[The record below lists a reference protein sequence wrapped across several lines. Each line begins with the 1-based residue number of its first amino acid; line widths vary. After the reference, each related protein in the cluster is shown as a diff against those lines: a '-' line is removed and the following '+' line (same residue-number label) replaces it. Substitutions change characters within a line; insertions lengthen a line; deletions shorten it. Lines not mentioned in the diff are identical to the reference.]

1 LEISIFGFGLLLNQQ
16 TNQFLML
23 SFISRKKHTCCREI
37 SKLIDKRLW
46 KTYTFNRSCTWY
58 PYEWWLLKVKHAS
71 SPYLWEKHY
80 RKKTIQSLRTGR
92 NALMITFH
100 VEEGSAYKYEFEDNP
115 WSLLQIYRSMSLRL
129 TWYRSESETGL
140 TRSSGH
146 KIE

>member
-1 LEISIFGFGLLLNQQ
+1 MEISIFGFGLLLNQQ

-37 SKLIDKRLW
+37 SKLIGKRLW
-46 KTYTFNRSCTWY
+46 KTYTFNRWCTWY
-58 PYEWWLLKVKHAS
+58 PYEWCYWKLNTHLH
-71 SPYLWEKHY
+71 PTYEK
-80 RKKTIQSLRTGR
+80 RIIERRQSNTLRTGR

-100 VEEGSAYKYEFEDNP
+100 VEERSAYKYEFEDNP

-140 TRSSGH
+140 TRTSGH